1 MRRSWSDAEP
11 DDATLIEHGVMAAA
25 PGVPAADRV
34 MVLACGAVAR
44 EVARFVAAAGLDH
57 VDIEALPARL
67 HARSD
72 AIPAAL
78 RARARVAFARGYG
91 GVAAVFG
98 DCGTAG
104 AIASLCRE
112 EDIAHADLPTCAAFF
127 DPGDSAGDGLLLT
140 DFLVRHF
147 DRLFWRA
154 MRLDLSPEL
163 IDVLFAHHDRIVHL
177 AQREDAALDALAIRV
192 AVRLNL
198 PIERRDAPVSG
209 LARHLAPLLASPD

>member
-1 MRRSWSDAEP
+1 MRRTWTDEEP
-11 DDATLIEHGVMAAA
+11 DDITLIERGVMADA
-25 PGVPAADRV
+25 PDGPAADRV
-34 MVLACGAVAR
+34 MVLACGAIAR
-44 EVARFVAAAGLDH
+44 EVALFASAAGLDH

-91 GVAAVFG
+91 RVAAVFG
-98 DCGTAG
+98 DCGTGG
-104 AIASLCRE
+104 AIAALCRE
-112 EDIAHADLPTCAAFF
+112 EGIAHAALPTCAAFL
-127 DPGDSAGDGLLLT
+127 DRADAGGDGLLLT

-177 AQREDAALDALAIRV
+177 AQREDAALDAYAIRV
-192 AVRLNL
+192 AVLLNL
-198 PIERRDAPVSG
+198 PIERRDAPVTD
-209 LARHLAPLLASPD
+209 LARHLGPLLENPG